1 MKKLSRL
8 MLVLCLVVVF
18 AFTACTSTTPTPSPD
33 DGEQQT
39 ATVTGL
45 EFEQARQEFSLGE
58 DFTSEGLR
66 VLKVMSDGTKPVVAP
81 KDLTVDSSA
90 YNKNEAGTYTIR
102 VTLTGT
108 DFSVTYE
115 VTVGGANEYSDSL
128 KILAIGNSFSE
139 NAMKYMWDIA
149 TAFGIEE
156 VVTANMYI
164 GGCSLATHR
173 NNAENNIS
181 AYQMQ
186 KNTTGTIVRTN
197 NYNLKT
203 ALKEEDWD
211 IITIQ
216 QVSGLSGV
224 VDTYDDDIDY
234 LIDFIEDNKNVY
246 SNPQI
251 YWHMTWAYAANST
264 HSDFP
269 RYDRN
274 QMTMYNKIVEATN
287 AKIDTNDKI
296 DGVVPAGTAVQ
307 NARSSYIGDNL
318 TADGYHLNSNG
329 EFIAGLTWIHKI
341 TGYDVDD
348 MDETLIPAQFLD
360 RLDIYKESVENAV
373 AHPYE
378 VTQSQY
384 TEAPVVVTF
393 PVMDFEE
400 LEVGMQYRNQ
410 PVTNWVNLTA
420 DVVETEGNVIDK
432 DSNKVFVFKPTTGG
446 NMYGFRLNF
455 EEGTLEDKHAEFVFK
470 ASAET
475 AGNYSCKIYFYYANG
490 SNKEI
495 TPQGTGVSIA
505 LTTDLNEFVYEFDS
519 AALGVN
525 AADVT
530 GYSLQFTARDC
541 NVYADDIYIRKSSKF
556 QTVTFDTLESGYQYR
571 EMGVT
576 NWEDLTE
583 AVASEQH
590 NVVDLNDNRV
600 FAFQPMEGTNLYGFR
615 HNFAAGT
622 LNSDLDTI
630 SFDMAVGAG
639 DEGDYVIKMWM
650 YYENGSNKEITT
662 VGTGWKVTLD
672 DSFKNFSMQFVYE
685 ELGVDIDNIT
695 GYSIQT
701 FGNGKVIYMDNVSFT
716 HGEPVVKKTVTFHT
730 QGGSDIDPVTQSV
743 GSRISV
749 GSPRKDNFSFGG
761 WYLDVGCTQPFDMI
775 VPATDTT
782 VYAKWNP
789 VADSFATVTFD
800 DLTNL
805 QYREMGVNNWTAAT
819 EANITEIEG
828 NKAFVFESLPNNLY
842 GFRQN
847 FTEGTLSSA
856 LDTIAFDMAVGAGDE
871 GDYVIKM
878 WMYFGTSSNKEITTV
893 GVGHTVSL
901 DQTFKTIKLTFDYAA
916 LGINIDSI
924 NGYSIQTYRSEKAVY
939 MDNVRFEKSESASLG
954 VVDFNDLTGIQFRKQ
969 PDINWTDMSDEVVT
983 QQNNIVT
990 IEENKVFAFQP
1001 VPQWNMYGFRQNF
1014 AEGTLNADLNSV
1026 SFDMFVGAGDEGNY
1040 VIKMWMYYENGS
1052 NREVT
1057 IAGTGNTVALDTTV
1071 KTITIDFD
1079 YAASNV
1085 DIDKVTGYSIN
1096 TFQNEKVVYMDN
1108 VQFKKSEP
1116 ASLEVIDFDDLTD
1129 LQYREM
1135 GVTNWEAVTEENI
1148 TDLNGNNVFTFQ
1160 PIAGTNLYGF
1170 RHNFQAGAFSGT
1182 SSFSFEL
1189 AVAGEAAAGE
1199 YTYKIF
1205 LYYGNSNTEIT
1216 SGGKTVTLDTEL
1228 TTFTFDIPSTVSVD
1242 LGTVTGYSIQF
1253 MGNANVIYMDNV
1265 ALAK

>member
-18 AFTACTSTTPTPSPD
+18 AFTACTPTTPTPSPD

-203 ALKEEDWD
+203 ALKEEEWD

-216 QVSGLSGV
+216 QVSGLSGE
-224 VDTYDDDIDY
+224 VDTYNDDIDY

-269 RYDRN
+269 RYDSN

-296 DGVVPAGTAVQ
+296 DGVIPAGTAVQ

-400 LEVGMQYRNQ
+400 LEEGMQYRNQ

-432 DSNKVFVFKPTTGG
+432 DSNKVFVFKPTTDT

-475 AGNYSCKIYFYYANG
+475 AGNYSYKIYFYYANG

-505 LTTDLNEFVYEFDS
+505 LTTDLTEFVYEFDS

-576 NWEDLTE
+576 NWENLTE

-630 SFDMAVGAG
+630 SFDLSVGAG
-639 DEGDYVIKMWM
+639 DAGDYVIKMWM

-662 VGTGWKVTLD
+662 VGSGWKVTLD

-701 FGNGKVIYMDNVSFT
+701 FGNEKVIYMDNVSFT
-716 HGEPVVKKTVTFHT
+716 HGEPVVKKTVTFNT

-749 GSPRKDNFSFGG
+749 AAPRRDNFSFGG
-761 WYLDVGCTQPFDMI
+761 WYLDPECTQPFDMI

-828 NKAFVFESLPNNLY
+828 NKAFVFKSLPDNLY

-847 FTEGTLSSA
+847 FTEGTLSSV

-969 PDINWTDMSDEVVT
+969 PDINWTGMSDEVVT

-990 IEENKVFAFQP
+990 IEDNKVFAFQP
-1001 VPQWNMYGFRQNF
+1001 VTQWNMYGFRQNF
-1014 AEGTLNADLNSV
+1014 DAGMLNADLNSV

-1040 VIKMWMYYENGS
+1040 VIKMWMYYEGGG

-1057 IAGTGNTVALDTTV
+1057 IANTGNTVALDTTV

-1085 DIDKVTGYSIN
+1085 EIDKVTGYSIN
-1096 TFQNEKVVYMDN
+1096 TYQNEKIVYMDN

-1116 ASLEVIDFDDLTD
+1116 ASLATVDFDDLTD

-1135 GVTNWEAVTEENI
+1135 GVTNWEAVTEANI

-1170 RHNFQAGAFSGT
+1170 RQNFAAGAFGGT

-1189 AVAGEAAAGE
+1189 AVADEAAAGD
-1199 YTYKIF
+1199 YVYKIW
-1205 LYYGNSNTEIT
+1205 LYYGNSNKEIT
-1216 SGGKTVTLDTEL
+1216 SGEVVTLDTEL

-1242 LGTVTGYSIQF
+1242 LNTVTGYSIQF

>member
-139 NAMKYMWDIA
+139 NAMKYMWDVA

-224 VDTYDDDIDY
+224 VDTYNDDIDY

-384 TEAPVVVTF
+384 TEAP
-393 PVMDFEE
+393 
-400 LEVGMQYRNQ
+400 
-410 PVTNWVNLTA
+410 
-420 DVVETEGNVIDK
+420 
-432 DSNKVFVFKPTTGG
+432 
-446 NMYGFRLNF
+446 
-455 EEGTLEDKHAEFVFK
+455 
-470 ASAET
+470 
-475 AGNYSCKIYFYYANG
+475 
-490 SNKEI
+490 
-495 TPQGTGVSIA
+495 
-505 LTTDLNEFVYEFDS
+505 
-519 AALGVN
+519 
-525 AADVT
+525 
-530 GYSLQFTARDC
+530 
-541 NVYADDIYIRKSSKF
+541 SS
-556 QTVTFDTLESGYQYR
+556 
-571 EMGVT
+571 
-576 NWEDLTE
+576 
-583 AVASEQH
+583 
-590 NVVDLNDNRV
+590 
-600 FAFQPMEGTNLYGFR
+600 
-615 HNFAAGT
+615 
-622 LNSDLDTI
+622 
-630 SFDMAVGAG
+630 
-639 DEGDYVIKMWM
+639 
-650 YYENGSNKEITT
+650 
-662 VGTGWKVTLD
+662 
-672 DSFKNFSMQFVYE
+672 
-685 ELGVDIDNIT
+685 
-695 GYSIQT
+695 
-701 FGNGKVIYMDNVSFT
+701 
-716 HGEPVVKKTVTFHT
+716 
-730 QGGSDIDPVTQSV
+730 
-743 GSRISV
+743 
-749 GSPRKDNFSFGG
+749 
-761 WYLDVGCTQPFDMI
+761 
-775 VPATDTT
+775 
-782 VYAKWNP
+782 
-789 VADSFATVTFD
+789 
-800 DLTNL
+800 
-805 QYREMGVNNWTAAT
+805 
-819 EANITEIEG
+819 
-828 NKAFVFESLPNNLY
+828 
-842 GFRQN
+842 
-847 FTEGTLSSA
+847 
-856 LDTIAFDMAVGAGDE
+856 
-871 GDYVIKM
+871 
-878 WMYFGTSSNKEITTV
+878 
-893 GVGHTVSL
+893 
-901 DQTFKTIKLTFDYAA
+901 
-916 LGINIDSI
+916 
-924 NGYSIQTYRSEKAVY
+924 
-939 MDNVRFEKSESASLG
+939 
-954 VVDFNDLTGIQFRKQ
+954 
-969 PDINWTDMSDEVVT
+969 
-983 QQNNIVT
+983 
-990 IEENKVFAFQP
+990 
-1001 VPQWNMYGFRQNF
+1001 
-1014 AEGTLNADLNSV
+1014 
-1026 SFDMFVGAGDEGNY
+1026 
-1040 VIKMWMYYENGS
+1040 
-1052 NREVT
+1052 
-1057 IAGTGNTVALDTTV
+1057 
-1071 KTITIDFD
+1071 
-1079 YAASNV
+1079 
-1085 DIDKVTGYSIN
+1085 
-1096 TFQNEKVVYMDN
+1096 
-1108 VQFKKSEP
+1108 
-1116 ASLEVIDFDDLTD
+1116 
-1129 LQYREM
+1129 
-1135 GVTNWEAVTEENI
+1135 
-1148 TDLNGNNVFTFQ
+1148 
-1160 PIAGTNLYGF
+1160 
-1170 RHNFQAGAFSGT
+1170 
-1182 SSFSFEL
+1182 
-1189 AVAGEAAAGE
+1189 
-1199 YTYKIF
+1199 
-1205 LYYGNSNTEIT
+1205 
-1216 SGGKTVTLDTEL
+1216 
-1228 TTFTFDIPSTVSVD
+1228 
-1242 LGTVTGYSIQF
+1242 
-1253 MGNANVIYMDNV
+1253 
-1265 ALAK
+1265 

>member
-1 MKKLSRL
+1 M
-8 MLVLCLVVVF
+8 
-18 AFTACTSTTPTPSPD
+18 
-33 DGEQQT
+33 
-39 ATVTGL
+39 
-45 EFEQARQEFSLGE
+45 
-58 DFTSEGLR
+58 
-66 VLKVMSDGTKPVVAP
+66 
-81 KDLTVDSSA
+81 
-90 YNKNEAGTYTIR
+90 
-102 VTLTGT
+102 
-108 DFSVTYE
+108 
-115 VTVGGANEYSDSL
+115 
-128 KILAIGNSFSE
+128 
-139 NAMKYMWDIA
+139 
-149 TAFGIEE
+149 
-156 VVTANMYI
+156 
-164 GGCSLATHR
+164 
-173 NNAENNIS
+173 
-181 AYQMQ
+181 
-186 KNTTGTIVRTN
+186 
-197 NYNLKT
+197 
-203 ALKEEDWD
+203 
-211 IITIQ
+211 
-216 QVSGLSGV
+216 
-224 VDTYDDDIDY
+224 
-234 LIDFIEDNKNVY
+234 
-246 SNPQI
+246 
-251 YWHMTWAYAANST
+251 
-264 HSDFP
+264 
-269 RYDRN
+269 
-274 QMTMYNKIVEATN
+274 
-287 AKIDTNDKI
+287 
-296 DGVVPAGTAVQ
+296 
-307 NARSSYIGDNL
+307 
-318 TADGYHLNSNG
+318 
-329 EFIAGLTWIHKI
+329 
-341 TGYDVDD
+341 
-348 MDETLIPAQFLD
+348 
-360 RLDIYKESVENAV
+360 
-373 AHPYE
+373 
-378 VTQSQY
+378 
-384 TEAPVVVTF
+384 
-393 PVMDFEE
+393 
-400 LEVGMQYRNQ
+400 
-410 PVTNWVNLTA
+410 
-420 DVVETEGNVIDK
+420 
-432 DSNKVFVFKPTTGG
+432 
-446 NMYGFRLNF
+446 
-455 EEGTLEDKHAEFVFK
+455 
-470 ASAET
+470 
-475 AGNYSCKIYFYYANG
+475 
-490 SNKEI
+490 
-495 TPQGTGVSIA
+495 
-505 LTTDLNEFVYEFDS
+505 
-519 AALGVN
+519 
-525 AADVT
+525 
-530 GYSLQFTARDC
+530 
-541 NVYADDIYIRKSSKF
+541 
-556 QTVTFDTLESGYQYR
+556 TFDTLESGYQYR

-630 SFDMAVGAG
+630 SFDLSVGAG

-701 FGNGKVIYMDNVSFT
+701 FGNEKVIYMDNVSFT
-716 HGEPVVKKTVTFHT
+716 HGEPVVKKTVTFNT
-730 QGGSDIDPVTQSV
+730 QGGSDIDSVTQSV

-749 GSPRKDNFSFGG
+749 AAPRKDNFSFGG
-761 WYLDVGCTQPFDMI
+761 WYLDANCTQPFDMI
-775 VPATDTT
+775 MPATDTT

-828 NKAFVFESLPNNLY
+828 NKAFVFKSLPNNLY

-924 NGYSIQTYRSEKAVY
+924 NGYSIQTFKSAKAVY

-1014 AEGTLNADLNSV
+1014 AAGTLNADLNSV

-1052 NREVT
+1052 NKEVT

-1085 DIDKVTGYSIN
+1085 EIDKVTGYSIN

-1135 GVTNWEAVTEENI
+1135 GVTNWEAVTEANI

-1170 RHNFQAGAFSGT
+1170 RHNFQAGAFGGT

-1189 AVAGEAAAGE
+1189 AVADEAAAGE

-1216 SGGKTVTLDTEL
+1216 SGGETVTLDTEL

-1242 LGTVTGYSIQF
+1242 LNTVTGYSIQF

>member
-1 MKKLSRL
+1 M
-8 MLVLCLVVVF
+8 
-18 AFTACTSTTPTPSPD
+18 
-33 DGEQQT
+33 
-39 ATVTGL
+39 
-45 EFEQARQEFSLGE
+45 
-58 DFTSEGLR
+58 
-66 VLKVMSDGTKPVVAP
+66 
-81 KDLTVDSSA
+81 
-90 YNKNEAGTYTIR
+90 
-102 VTLTGT
+102 
-108 DFSVTYE
+108 
-115 VTVGGANEYSDSL
+115 
-128 KILAIGNSFSE
+128 
-139 NAMKYMWDIA
+139 
-149 TAFGIEE
+149 
-156 VVTANMYI
+156 
-164 GGCSLATHR
+164 
-173 NNAENNIS
+173 
-181 AYQMQ
+181 
-186 KNTTGTIVRTN
+186 
-197 NYNLKT
+197 
-203 ALKEEDWD
+203 
-211 IITIQ
+211 
-216 QVSGLSGV
+216 
-224 VDTYDDDIDY
+224 
-234 LIDFIEDNKNVY
+234 
-246 SNPQI
+246 
-251 YWHMTWAYAANST
+251 
-264 HSDFP
+264 
-269 RYDRN
+269 
-274 QMTMYNKIVEATN
+274 
-287 AKIDTNDKI
+287 
-296 DGVVPAGTAVQ
+296 
-307 NARSSYIGDNL
+307 
-318 TADGYHLNSNG
+318 
-329 EFIAGLTWIHKI
+329 
-341 TGYDVDD
+341 
-348 MDETLIPAQFLD
+348 
-360 RLDIYKESVENAV
+360 
-373 AHPYE
+373 
-378 VTQSQY
+378 
-384 TEAPVVVTF
+384 
-393 PVMDFEE
+393 
-400 LEVGMQYRNQ
+400 
-410 PVTNWVNLTA
+410 
-420 DVVETEGNVIDK
+420 
-432 DSNKVFVFKPTTGG
+432 
-446 NMYGFRLNF
+446 
-455 EEGTLEDKHAEFVFK
+455 
-470 ASAET
+470 
-475 AGNYSCKIYFYYANG
+475 
-490 SNKEI
+490 
-495 TPQGTGVSIA
+495 
-505 LTTDLNEFVYEFDS
+505 
-519 AALGVN
+519 
-525 AADVT
+525 
-530 GYSLQFTARDC
+530 
-541 NVYADDIYIRKSSKF
+541 
-556 QTVTFDTLESGYQYR
+556 TFDTLESGYQYR

-701 FGNGKVIYMDNVSFT
+701 FGNEKVIYMDNVSFT
-716 HGEPVVKKTVTFHT
+716 HGEPVVKKTVTFNT

-743 GSRISV
+743 GSKISV
-749 GSPRKDNFSFGG
+749 ATPRKDNFSFGG
-761 WYLDVGCTQPFDMI
+761 WYLDANCTQPFDMI

-828 NKAFVFESLPNNLY
+828 NKAFVFKSLPNNLY

-924 NGYSIQTYRSEKAVY
+924 NGYSIQTYRSAKAVY

-954 VVDFNDLTGIQFRKQ
+954 VVDFNDLTGMQFRKQ

-1052 NREVT
+1052 NKEVT

-1085 DIDKVTGYSIN
+1085 EIDKVTGYSIN

-1116 ASLEVIDFDDLTD
+1116 ASLEVIDFDDLTGI
-1129 LQYREM
+1129 QYREM
-1135 GVTNWEAVTEENI
+1135 GVTNWEAVTEANI

-1189 AVAGEAAAGE
+1189 AVADEAAAGE

-1265 ALAK
+1265 ALVK